1 METAVTHP
9 DVAWNTVHCCRV
21 YHGYRLLNG
30 ERNSAFRQATDGRLL
45 NFKEGDLAA
54 IDAEADELG
63 AVLNCLRLPP
73 RVLVAVIPGHRAVVT
88 NRNTTLSQL
97 VDVLTAQDGRLVASV
112 DTLVRR
118 QDVEKLAVGGSRSV
132 KVHVESIRVQEPP
145 SLHAETVVVLDDV
158 VSTGHSM
165 EAARELLGHA
175 GAARVACVAIARTAK
190 LIG

>member
-1 METAVTHP
+1 
-9 DVAWNTVHCCRV
+9 V